1 MLFKK
6 ILSFTMAAAVSSTM
20 LISAPASGGTSVRPA
35 DSDPFAFLMS
45 SYAAEPDETAT
56 EDDEIIG
63 YCRCCGK
70 ELTKENFHIAGSG
83 VQSCFDCY
91 PLTVFCTPKS
101 TRTVT
106 DTVKKIELNDRDT
119 GTIVF
124 EHKGTYD
131 LGMSDNFTRL
141 TNKLGHVL
149 REGETIEMCYYY
161 EDVPGEIY
169 YRDTPSI
176 YNIVYFESVKTIA
189 EPEEKVEIC
198 YLCGDILT
206 EGQWYE
212 ADDGHI
218 YCKHDL
224 RYKDVERK
232 KFSGIVSEIN
242 TDDSDYTLRL
252 SNTDKFFYGADLL
265 LDECRVRGIDLEVG
279 CQLELDCSYYEEEDY
294 YDIWH
299 IFDFKV
305 NAPETVT
312 TTTTAPKITTTTTTT
327 EYWEKY
333 DLFVFSYPTK
343 TEYLIGEE
351 LDFTGSLA
359 DGVYSD
365 SKGSDG
371 DVFPS
376 PFTASGFTIDD
387 SEYDN
392 TKPGTYTIY
401 LRFGTESASYQVTVS
416 APDTTTTTTV
426 TTTTTT
432 TVNPAHLPQDLII
445 TGIFDHIAD
454 GYIYMSSGSKYLYS
468 PADISE
474 ASKQALA
481 DLKKG
486 DNVKISCKTVD
497 SFARVIVTI
506 SSVEVLDTD
515 TTTTTTTTQSTVTT
529 TTTSDTPEQWMYGT
543 GVDHFR
549 SIKTL
554 PTKTIY
560 KEGEELDLS
569 GLVIDAFHQVN
580 RHSNKGNFES
590 VVTDYIWEIKGID
603 PSYIVIEA
611 LNGETVSADDFSK
624 LKGGNAYTVKFGSRE
639 VKLNIADDEREKE
652 MYNADGFSFRVYIS
666 PADNTAEFT
675 KIENV
680 EVEKFLAGANGG
692 VKLKGYDLFGIF
704 MDEMLT
710 PGYVMNIDLREGD
723 KVNGVGYID
732 PATDSITLYDLEIVS
747 YAGEKGDANGDGK
760 VELADAIL
768 IMQSLANPNKYS
780 LDGTDDHHLTERG
793 RFHADLDGNG
803 LTADDALEIQLH
815 LLGKPSLLDK

>member
-20 LISAPASGGTSVRPA
+20 LMSAPASGGTSVRPA

-45 SYAAEPDETAT
+45 SYAAEADGTDT
-56 EDDEIIG
+56 EDNAVIG
-63 YCRCCGK
+63 HCCACGK
-70 ELTKENFHIAGSG
+70 DLTKENFHIAASG
-83 VQSCFDCY
+83 AQSCFDCY
-91 PLTVFCTPKS
+91 PITVNCFPKS

-141 TNKLGHVL
+141 NNKLGHVL
-149 REGETIEMCYYY
+149 KEGETIELCYYY
-161 EDVPGEIY
+161 EDVPEEIY

-176 YNIVYFESVKTIA
+176 YNIVSFKSVRTIA
-189 EPEEKVEIC
+189 APGEKVETC
-198 YLCGDILT
+198 YLCGKILT

-212 ADDGHI
+212 ADDGLI
-218 YCKHDL
+218 YCENDL
-224 RYKDVERK
+224 SRTNSVRG

-242 TDDSDYTLRL
+242 TDGFDYTFRL
-252 SNTDKFFYGADLL
+252 SNTDKLFYDADLFE
-265 LDECRVRGIDLEVG
+265 ECRLSKVGLEAG
-279 CQLELDCSYYEEEDY
+279 CQLELDCSYYEYADCYE
-294 YDIWH
+294 IRH
-299 IFDFKV
+299 IFDFKI
-305 NAPETVT
+305 NDPETVT

-327 EYWEKY
+327 EYWERY
-333 DLFVFSYPTK
+333 ALSVGSYPTK

-351 LDFTGSLA
+351 LDFSGGSA
-359 DGVYSD
+359 MGFYENSSGVI
-365 SKGSDG
+365 G
-371 DVFPS
+371 DVFS
-376 PFTASGFTIDD
+376 QPFTSEFYTIDD

-401 LRFGTESASYQVTVS
+401 LKYGTASASYQVTVS

-432 TVNPAHLPQDLII
+432 TADPAHLPQDLII

-468 PADISE
+468 PADISDT
-474 ASKQALA
+474 SKQALA

-515 TTTTTTTTQSTVTT
+515 TTTTTTTTQSTVIT

-590 VVTDYIWEIKGID
+590 VVTDYIWEVKSID

-639 VKLNIADDEREKE
+639 VKLNVADEDREKE

-732 PATDSITLYDLEIVS
+732 PATDSISLYDLEIVS

-793 RFHADLDGNG
+793 HFHADLDGNG